1 MYLSRCL
8 LAPASESTPARRPKE
23 APMKIFTTVL
33 VLTLVAGPAMFAH
46 AEDKTG
52 ISDPA
57 VNPGQ
62 AQGFRIVQ
70 GEVLKMEGNTYLVR
84 DETGNEVRLTVT
96 KDSKIEKAF
105 EVGDRIVAQV
115 SDQGLVTLINKSE
128 TPPATGAEAPQKR
141 ESGKM
146 PSGPSVP

>member
-1 MYLSRCL
+1 
-8 LAPASESTPARRPKE
+8 
-23 APMKIFTTVL
+23 MKVFTTVL

-84 DETGNEVRLTVT
+84 DETGNEIRLTVT

-128 TPPATGAEAPQKR
+128 TEPATGAGKSAAPQKR

>member
-1 MYLSRCL
+1 
-8 LAPASESTPARRPKE
+8 
-23 APMKIFTTVL
+23 MKTFTTVL
-33 VLTLVAGPAMFAH
+33 VLTLVAGPAVFAV

-52 ISDPA
+52 IADPS

-84 DETGNEVRLTVT
+84 DETGNEIRLTVT

-128 TPPATGAEAPQKR
+128 TPPATGADKAPQKR

>member
-1 MYLSRCL
+1 
-8 LAPASESTPARRPKE
+8 
-23 APMKIFTTVL
+23 MKTFAIVFA
-33 VLTLVAGPAMFAH
+33 LTLVAGPAIFAV
-46 AEDKTG
+46 AADKTG
-52 ISDPA
+52 ISDPS

-84 DETGNEVRLTVT
+84 DETGNEIRLTVT

-128 TPPATGAEAPQKR
+128 TPPATGADKAPQKR

>member
-1 MYLSRCL
+1 
-8 LAPASESTPARRPKE
+8 
-23 APMKIFTTVL
+23 MKTLTTVL
-33 VLTLVAGPAMFAH
+33 VLTLVAGSAIFAV

-52 ISDPA
+52 ISDPS
-57 VNPGQ
+57 VNLGK

-84 DETGNEVRLTVT
+84 DETGNEIRLTVT

-128 TPPATGAEAPQKR
+128 TPPATGADKAPQKR

>member
-1 MYLSRCL
+1 MKTFTIV
-8 LAPASESTPARRPKE
+8 LA
-23 APMKIFTTVL
+23 
-33 VLTLVAGPAMFAH
+33 LTLVAGPAIFAV

-52 ISDPA
+52 ISDPS

-62 AQGFRIVQ
+62 TQGFRIVQ

-84 DETGNEVRLTVT
+84 DETGNEIRLTVT

-105 EVGDRIVAQV
+105 EVGDRIIAQV

-128 TPPATGAEAPQKR
+128 TQPATDADKSAAPQKR

-146 PSGPSVP
+146 PGESSVP

>member
-1 MYLSRCL
+1 
-8 LAPASESTPARRPKE
+8 
-23 APMKIFTTVL
+23 MKTFTTVL
-33 VLTLVAGPAMFAH
+33 VLTLVAGPAIFAV
-46 AEDKTG
+46 AADKTG
-52 ISDPA
+52 ISDPS

-84 DETGNEVRLTVT
+84 DETGKEIRLTVT

-128 TPPATGAEAPQKR
+128 TPPATGADKAPQKP

>member
-1 MYLSRCL
+1 
-8 LAPASESTPARRPKE
+8 
-23 APMKIFTTVL
+23 MKAFTMVL
-33 VLTLVAGPAMFAH
+33 VLTLTAGPAVVAL
-46 AEDKTG
+46 AEDKTS
-52 ISDPA
+52 ISDPS

-84 DETGNEVRLTVT
+84 DETGKEIRLTIT

-128 TPPATGAEAPQKR
+128 TPPATGADQSGLSQKG
-141 ESGKM
+141 EPGKM
-146 PSGPSVP
+146 PSGPAVP

>member
-1 MYLSRCL
+1 
-8 LAPASESTPARRPKE
+8 
-23 APMKIFTTVL
+23 MKTFAMVFA
-33 VLTLVAGPAMFAH
+33 LTLVAGPAIFAV

-52 ISDPA
+52 IADPS

-84 DETGNEVRLTVT
+84 DETGNEIRLTVT

-128 TPPATGAEAPQKR
+128 TPPATGADKAPQKR

>member
-1 MYLSRCL
+1 
-8 LAPASESTPARRPKE
+8 
-23 APMKIFTTVL
+23 MKTCTTVL
-33 VLTLVAGPAMFAH
+33 VLTLVAGPAIFAV

-52 ISDPA
+52 ISDPS

-84 DETGNEVRLTVT
+84 DETGKEIRLTVT

-128 TPPATGAEAPQKR
+128 TPATGADQSGSPQKR
-141 ESGKM
+141 ELGKM
-146 PSGPSVP
+146 PSEPSVP

>member
-1 MYLSRCL
+1 MK
-8 LAPASESTPARRPKE
+8 AST
-23 APMKIFTTVL
+23 MVL
-33 VLTLVAGPAMFAH
+33 VLTLTAGPAVVAL
-46 AEDKTG
+46 AEDKAS
-52 ISDPA
+52 ILDPS

-62 AQGFRIVQ
+62 AQGFRIIQ

-84 DETGNEVRLTVT
+84 DETGKEIRLTVT

-128 TPPATGAEAPQKR
+128 TPPATGADQSGPPQKR
-141 ESGKM
+141 EPGKM
-146 PSGPSVP
+146 PSGPAVP

>member
-1 MYLSRCL
+1 MKTFTIV
-8 LAPASESTPARRPKE
+8 LA
-23 APMKIFTTVL
+23 
-33 VLTLVAGPAMFAH
+33 LTLVAGPAIFAV

-52 ISDPA
+52 ISDPS

-84 DETGNEVRLTVT
+84 DETGKEIRLTVT

-128 TPPATGAEAPQKR
+128 TPPATGADKAPQKP

>member
-1 MYLSRCL
+1 
-8 LAPASESTPARRPKE
+8 
-23 APMKIFTTVL
+23 MKTFTTVL
-33 VLTLVAGPAMFAH
+33 VLTLVAGPAIFAV
-46 AEDKTG
+46 AADKTG
-52 ISDPA
+52 ISDPS

-84 DETGNEVRLTVT
+84 DETGNEIRLTVT

-128 TPPATGAEAPQKR
+128 TQPATGADQSTAPQKR
-141 ESGKM
+141 ESGKL

>member
-1 MYLSRCL
+1 
-8 LAPASESTPARRPKE
+8 
-23 APMKIFTTVL
+23 MKTFTTVL
-33 VLTLVAGPAMFAH
+33 VLTLVAGPAIFAV
-46 AEDKTG
+46 AADKTG
-52 ISDPA
+52 ISDPS

-84 DETGNEVRLTVT
+84 DETGNEIRLTVT

-128 TPPATGAEAPQKR
+128 TPPATGADKAPQKR

>member
-1 MYLSRCL
+1 
-8 LAPASESTPARRPKE
+8 
-23 APMKIFTTVL
+23 MKTFTTVL
-33 VLTLVAGPAMFAH
+33 VLTLVAGPAIFAV

-52 ISDPA
+52 IADPS

-84 DETGNEVRLTVT
+84 DETGNEIRLTVT

-128 TPPATGAEAPQKR
+128 TPPATGADKAPQKR

>member
-1 MYLSRCL
+1 
-8 LAPASESTPARRPKE
+8 
-23 APMKIFTTVL
+23 MKTFTIVL
-33 VLTLVAGPAMFAH
+33 VLTLVAGPAIFAN

-52 ISDPA
+52 ISDPS

-84 DETGNEVRLTVT
+84 DETGNEIRLTVT
-96 KDSKIEKAF
+96 KDSKVEKAF

-115 SDQGLVTLINKSE
+115 SDQGVVTLINKSE
-128 TPPATGAEAPQKR
+128 TEPVTGADKAPQKR

>member
-1 MYLSRCL
+1 
-8 LAPASESTPARRPKE
+8 
-23 APMKIFTTVL
+23 MKTFATVL
-33 VLTLVAGPAMFAH
+33 VLTLVAGPAIFVH
-46 AEDKTG
+46 SEDKTG
-52 ISDPA
+52 ISDPS

-84 DETGNEVRLTVT
+84 DETGNEIRLTVT

-128 TPPATGAEAPQKR
+128 TPPATGADKAPQKR

>member
-1 MYLSRCL
+1 MKTFTIV
-8 LAPASESTPARRPKE
+8 LA
-23 APMKIFTTVL
+23 
-33 VLTLVAGPAMFAH
+33 LTLVAGPAIFAH

-52 ISDPA
+52 MSDPS

-62 AQGFRIVQ
+62 APGFRIVQ

-84 DETGNEVRLTVT
+84 DETGNEIRLTVT

-128 TPPATGAEAPQKR
+128 TQPATGADQSTAPQKR
-141 ESGKM
+141 ESGKL

>member
-1 MYLSRCL
+1 
-8 LAPASESTPARRPKE
+8 
-23 APMKIFTTVL
+23 MKTLTTVL
-33 VLTLVAGPAMFAH
+33 VLTLVAGSAIFAV

-52 ISDPA
+52 ISDPS

-84 DETGNEVRLTVT
+84 DETGKEIRLTVT

-128 TPPATGAEAPQKR
+128 TPPATGADKAPQKP

>member
-1 MYLSRCL
+1 
-8 LAPASESTPARRPKE
+8 
-23 APMKIFTTVL
+23 MKTFATVL
-33 VLTLVAGPAMFAH
+33 VLTLVAGPAIFAH
-46 AEDKTG
+46 SEDKTG
-52 ISDPA
+52 ISDPS

-84 DETGNEVRLTVT
+84 DETGKEIRLTVT

-128 TPPATGAEAPQKR
+128 TPPATGADKAPQKP

>member
-1 MYLSRCL
+1 
-8 LAPASESTPARRPKE
+8 
-23 APMKIFTTVL
+23 MKTFAIVFA
-33 VLTLVAGPAMFAH
+33 LTLVAGPAIFAV

-52 ISDPA
+52 IADPS

-84 DETGNEVRLTVT
+84 DETGKEIRLTVT

-128 TPPATGAEAPQKR
+128 TPATGADQSGSPQKR
-141 ESGKM
+141 EPGKM

>member
-1 MYLSRCL
+1 
-8 LAPASESTPARRPKE
+8 
-23 APMKIFTTVL
+23 MKTLTTVL
-33 VLTLVAGPAMFAH
+33 VLTLVAGSAIFAV

-52 ISDPA
+52 ISDPS
-57 VNPGQ
+57 VNPGK

-128 TPPATGAEAPQKR
+128 TPPATGADKEAPQKR

>member
-1 MYLSRCL
+1 
-8 LAPASESTPARRPKE
+8 
-23 APMKIFTTVL
+23 MKAFTMVL
-33 VLTLVAGPAMFAH
+33 VLTLTAGPAVLAL

-52 ISDPA
+52 ISDPS

-84 DETGNEVRLTVT
+84 DETGKEIRLTIT

-128 TPPATGAEAPQKR
+128 TPPATGADQSGPPQKQ
-141 ESGKM
+141 EPGKT
-146 PSGPSVP
+146 PSGPAVP

>member
-1 MYLSRCL
+1 MKTFTIV
-8 LAPASESTPARRPKE
+8 LA
-23 APMKIFTTVL
+23 
-33 VLTLVAGPAMFAH
+33 LTLVAGSAIFAV

-52 ISDPA
+52 ISDPS

-84 DETGNEVRLTVT
+84 DETGKEIRLTVT

-128 TPPATGAEAPQKR
+128 TPPATGADKAPQKP